1 MSTALPTEA
10 TPAQPADLTEL
21 FVTFNR
27 LALQGFGGVLP
38 VAQREL
44 VERKQWL
51 TRHQFVEMLAI
62 SQVLPGP
69 NIVNLSL
76 MMGDRFFGWRGA
88 VVALTG
94 MLAAP
99 LVIVLVLTVLYGEFA
114 RIPVV
119 SGALRGMGAV
129 ASGLIIS
136 TALKLMTTL
145 KVNPLGLPIGL
156 ALAVLTVGGVAWLRL
171 PLVYVVLGLGAVG
184 FTAAYARLAR

>member
-62 SQVLPGP
+62 SQV
-69 NIVNLSL
+69 L